1 MSYFTIAGLQ
11 LNNEA
16 RNNFSLFKSKVR
28 STLRRFPFV
37 QMVVG
42 SELSICGAGVDYAA
56 PRLGE
61 IESELIELAQEL
73 NIWLV
78 PGSIYEEIN
87 GEVFNT
93 SPVISPAGEVIAKF
107 NKIVPFLPYEKG
119 ISPGNDICCFDVPEV
134 GRFGLYICYDMWF
147 PELSRAMIEQG
158 AEIILHPTLTD
169 TCDRRVEKAMV
180 VATAAQQ
187 QCYVVNINGSGSLG
201 VGQSMIVGPEGE
213 VIHEAL
219 SGEEVL
225 LFEADLTRVRR
236 SRDRGIMGLGQP
248 LKSYRDLVQPN
259 FSNGDR
265 YSYPHL
271 KALGRPEVP
280 QREFK
285 KS

>member
-1 MSYFTIAGLQ
+1 M
-11 LNNEA
+11 
-16 RNNFSLFKSKVR
+16 
-28 STLRRFPFV
+28 
-37 QMVVG
+37 
-42 SELSICGAGVDYAA
+42 
-56 PRLGE
+56 
-61 IESELIELAQEL
+61 
-73 NIWLV
+73 
-78 PGSIYEEIN
+78 
-87 GEVFNT
+87 
-93 SPVISPAGEVIAKF
+93 
-107 NKIVPFLPYEKG
+107 
-119 ISPGNDICCFDVPEV
+119 PEV

-169 TCDRRVEKAMV
+169 TCDRRVEKAMA